1 MRNNFI
7 YTRIKEGIFQR
18 KIEDQKKNFIPHVTD
33 TKLLLKI

>member
-18 KIEDQKKNFIPHVTD
+18 KIEDQKKKIFIPYVTD
-33 TKLLLKI
+33 TKLKI